1 MDLKHKELVIRIV
14 LGIFLLSLLVFIV
27 APKQEQ
33 QVNYSKNTTATEQ
46 KLGKITIINIIL
58 TPKGF
63 EPQEITIKKND
74 VIVWTNK
81 SGKRASVNSAE
92 YPTHRLFPVLNL
104 GIFEDGQSVQTRI
117 LRSGEFRYVNHY
129 IPQQTGTI
137 TVKN

>member
-1 MDLKHKELVIRIV
+1 MVRQRTNMIPRII
-14 LGIFLLSLLVFIV
+14 LGIFVLTLLAFFVL
-27 APKQEQ
+27 PKPQSTKLSPLDQQTVPQ
-33 QVNYSKNTTATEQ
+33 QVNRNSIHT
-46 KLGKITIINIIL
+46 ITL

-117 LRSGEFRYVNHY
+117 LRAGEFRYVNHY